1 MQSDKLFHNANI
13 LRSSENKTRI
23 IKMTS
28 LDGEYMLLGRRTE
41 DVSNIFVQYGQ
52 GATRTVNVTRGP
64 GIQEAEFVDG
74 LRFSIESDQD
84 FTMNVDLKNGIP
96 LDVVPDNAMSL
107 SKIYLPH
114 QTHHCTRLSK
124 IRFVF
129 MGSKYEYGY
138 SSIEKRRTPGSV

>member
-1 MQSDKLFHNANI
+1 
-13 LRSSENKTRI
+13 
-23 IKMTS
+23 
-28 LDGEYMLLGRRTE
+28 MLLGRGTE

-64 GIQEAEFVDG
+64 GIQEAEFIDG

-107 SKIYLPH
+107 SKSYLPQ
-114 QTHHCTRLSK
+114 QTHRCTRLSK
-124 IRFVF
+124 IRFIF
-129 MGSKYEYGY
+129 MGSKYEYDY
-138 SSIEKRRTPGSV
+138 ISSKKRRSPGSL